1 MFAIKTMNTIVVSL
15 SAFMAFMLFAHAGD
29 ERPPTNMIEH
39 ATWARETKDLP
50 KRIER
55 LEGFM
60 RGYLPSEEGG
70 TNPNMK
76 GYGDGSHGLAVAG
89 CAWQLARA
97 YVDAGQKDKAL
108 KMLDWLQEHDSKS
121 MLPPGKP
128 KSEQPPPSNG
138 AKPSN

>member
-1 MFAIKTMNTIVVSL
+1 MKTIAVCLGT
-15 SAFMAFMLFAHAGD
+15 FMALMLFAHAGD
-29 ERPPTNMIEH
+29 ETPPTNMIEH
-39 ATWARETKDLP
+39 ARWARETKDPP

-60 RGYLPSEEGG
+60 RGYLPSEDGG

-97 YVDAGQKDKAL
+97 YVEAGQKDKAL

-121 MLPPGKP
+121 MLYPGKP
-128 KSEQPPPSNG
+128 KSESGPRE
-138 AKPSN
+138 

>member
-1 MFAIKTMNTIVVSL
+1 MKTIALYLGT
-15 SAFMAFMLFAHAGD
+15 FMAFMLFANAGD
-29 ERPPTNMIEH
+29 ETPPTNMIEH
-39 ATWARETKDLP
+39 ASWARETKDPL

-97 YVDAGQKDKAL
+97 YVEAGQKDKAL
-108 KMLDWLQEHDSKS
+108 KMLDWLQEYDSKS
-121 MLPPGKP
+121 MLYPGKL
-128 KSEQPPPSNG
+128 KSESGPRE
-138 AKPSN
+138 

>member
-1 MFAIKTMNTIVVSL
+1 MKNTALYVGT
-15 SAFMAFMLFAHAGD
+15 FMALMLFANADD
-29 ERPPTNMIEH
+29 ETPPTNMIEH
-39 ATWARETKDLP
+39 ASWARETKDPL

-97 YVDAGQKDKAL
+97 YVEAGQKDKAL
-108 KMLDWLQEHDSKS
+108 KMLDWLQEYDSKS
-121 MLPPGKP
+121 MLYSEKP
-128 KSEQPPPSNG
+128 KSE
-138 AKPSN
+138 